1 MAQASKKIYFTIKEV
16 RDLFGDAISETSLL
30 TMVRRNEIPTRR
42 MMNRI
47 FIPQWWVQQLI
58 DEATQPPTKAV

>member
-1 MAQASKKIYFTIKEV
+1 MSQEPKKVYFTLREV
-16 RDLFGDAISETSLL
+16 RGLFGDGISETSLL
-30 TMVRRNEIPTRR
+30 TMVRRGEIPTRR

-58 DEATQPPTKAV
+58 DEATQPPEKAI